1 MRKLLYVGLLITSGT
16 WAQGLTL
23 TTEESPPFN
32 YSLDGGKTVVGSATQ
47 AIHELFKRANMG
59 YTISL
64 YPWVRAYKMA
74 QTEADTCVFSTTRTE
89 EREKSFVWVG
99 PVALNSWVLFALADS
114 SIKLETLEDARKY
127 TIGGYRGD
135 ALTLFL
141 KEQKFSIDEAYYD
154 EQNAKKLSGGR
165 IALWATGIQTGPFFA
180 DKLKVQIKPLLRFR
194 KTELYLACNT
204 AVAPETI
211 AKLNAA
217 LLTMT
222 KDGTTAKIFKQYQ

>member
-1 MRKLLYVGLLITSGT
+1 MRKLLCVGLLLSSGT
-16 WAQGLTL
+16 GGHGLTL

-32 YSLDGGKTVVGSATQ
+32 YSVDGGKTVVGSATQ
-47 AIHELFKRANMG
+47 AIHELFKRANMD

-114 SIKLETLEDARKY
+114 SIKLETLEDAKKY

-154 EQNAKKLSGGR
+154 AQNPKKLSGGR
-165 IALWATGIQTGPFFA
+165 IDLWATGIQTGPFFA
-180 DKLKVQIKPLLRFR
+180 EQMKIGIKPVLRIK
-194 KTELYLACNT
+194 KTELYLACNP

-211 AKLNAA
+211 ARLNAA
-217 LLTMT
+217 LQSMV
-222 KDGTTAKIFKQYQ
+222 KDGTTAKIFKKYQ